1 MTKIENK
8 IFDWIRKNILLIF
21 LGAITLIGIAIHLCG
36 IDFKSDDYNSFLYP
50 WWVGIES
57 SGVQELAT
65 QIGNYN
71 IPYQIITYLFT
82 LTPLGPLYSYKA
94 LSIAFDFVL
103 ALSAALLVYSFDSK
117 KSHLKPVLTY
127 GLVFCS
133 MTVVLN
139 SSFWAQCDSIYVSF
153 ILLSIYFLKKEKNIP
168 SFVMLGIAFAFKL
181 QAVFILPVFLFYY
194 VCTRKTS
201 ILHFLI
207 IPAVD
212 FVMCLPAIILGR
224 NPLDIIT
231 IYAEQTDYGKL
242 IQMNC
247 PNIYAFMCEGND
259 VSNYYLF
266 KTLSIVLTITILGAG
281 LCMLIYKRTDLSD
294 TQNFLLAS
302 IWTVFTCIMFLSSMH
317 ERYAYLLDILTIIY
331 AIVNVKRV
339 WLPIVCNLVSL
350 RGYCYYLFSYDV
362 LDIKITAIVYIAV
375 YAYVSYIFIKDV
387 VMNGKKLDDEK
398 HIMNELKKGRKS
410 GEENGWL
417 TDDEG
422 REHFRDKTIE

>member
-1 MTKIENK
+1 MTEIEIK
-8 IFDWIRKNILLIF
+8 FFDRIRKNIILIF
-21 LGAITLIGIAIHLCG
+21 LGAITLLGIAIHLCG
-36 IDFKSDDYNSFLYP
+36 IDFQSDDYVSFLFP
-50 WWVGIES
+50 WWVEIEE
-57 SGVQELAT
+57 SGLWGLAT

-71 IPYQIITYLFT
+71 IPYQIITYLLT

-94 LSIAFDFVL
+94 LSIFFDLVL
-103 ALSAALLVYSFDSK
+103 AVSAALLVYSFDSK
-117 KSHLKPVLTY
+117 KSHLKPVFTY
-127 GLVFCS
+127 ALVFCS

-139 SSFWAQCDSIYVSF
+139 SAFWAQCDSIYVSF

-181 QAVFILPVFLFYY
+181 QAVFIFPVFLFYY

-247 PNIYAFMCEGND
+247 PNIYAFICDGND
-259 VSNYYLF
+259 MYNYFLF
-266 KTLSIVLTITILGAG
+266 KTLSIVLTITVLGAG
-281 LCMLIYKRTDLSD
+281 LCMLIYKRTDLTD
-294 TQNFLLAS
+294 KQNFMLAS

-331 AIVNVKRV
+331 AVVYAKRV
-339 WLPIVCNLVSL
+339 WLPIVCNFVSL
-350 RGYCYYLFSYDV
+350 RGYCYYLFAYDV
-362 LDIKITAIVYIAV
+362 LDIKVTAIVYIAV
-375 YAYVSYIFIKDV
+375 YAYVSYIFLKDV
-387 VMNGKKLDDEK
+387 VMNGKKMDEK
-398 HIMNELKKGRKS
+398 LQI
-410 GEENGWL
+410 
-417 TDDEG
+417 
-422 REHFRDKTIE
+422 KTA

>member
-1 MTKIENK
+1 MTGIENRF
-8 IFDWIRKNILLIF
+8 FDWIRKHILLIF
-21 LGAITLIGIAIHLCG
+21 VVAITAFGIAIHLCG
-36 IDFKSDDYNSFLYP
+36 IDFQSDDYVSFLFP
-50 WWVGIES
+50 WWVEIEE
-57 SGVQELAT
+57 SGLWGLAT
-65 QIGNYN
+65 QVGNYN

-94 LSIAFDFVL
+94 LSIVFDFVL

-153 ILLSIYFLKKEKNIP
+153 ILLSICFLKKEKNIN
-168 SFVMLGIAFAFKL
+168 SFVMLGIAFSFKL

-224 NPLDIIT
+224 NPLDIIM

-247 PNIYAFMCEGND
+247 PNIYAFICDGND
-259 VSNYYLF
+259 MYNYFLF
-266 KTLSIVLTITILGAG
+266 KTFSIVLTITVLGAG
-281 LCMLIYKRTDLSD
+281 LCMLIYKRTDLTD
-294 TQNFLLAS
+294 KQNFLLAS

-331 AIVNVKRV
+331 ALVNVKRV

-350 RGYCYYLFSYDV
+350 RGYCYYLFAYDV

-375 YAYVSYIFIKDV
+375 YAYVSFIFIKDV
-387 VMNGKKLDDEK
+387 VINGKKMDEK
-398 HIMNELKKGRKS
+398 LQI
-410 GEENGWL
+410 
-417 TDDEG
+417 
-422 REHFRDKTIE
+422 KTA